1 MNEFFK
7 WTSNI
12 ASILAIA
19 TFIYAI
25 WIERKLEEF
34 KKRVLFN
41 TRVAHLVDD
50 LNKENSSLSK
60 LLEQVSE
67 QERELK
73 VVFFRISSTLDD
85 LRPKLPRSLQQ
96 NVDGINSTFFRRGKF
111 FKNRNVTFVSGN
123 KPQKGWHQL
132 FLVYYNEA
140 DLEDLYAKID
150 ALTYRIENSIKDNE
164 ILP

>member
-7 WTSNI
+7 WISNI

-34 KKRVLFN
+34 KKRVFFN
-41 TRVAHLVDD
+41 TRVEHLVDD
-50 LNKENSSLSK
+50 LNKENSFLSK
-60 LLEQVSE
+60 LVEEVSE
-67 QERELK
+67 QERDLK
-73 VVFFRISSTLDD
+73 VVFFKISSILDD
-85 LRPKLPRSLQQ
+85 LRPKLPKNLQH
-96 NVDGINSTFFRRGKF
+96 NIDGINSTFFRRGKF
-111 FKNRNVTFVSGN
+111 FKKRNVTFVSGD
-123 KPQKGWHQL
+123 KPLKDWRQF
-132 FLVYYNEA
+132 FLVYYNEV

-150 ALTYRIENSIKDNE
+150 ALTYRIENSMKDNE